1 MHETGLCEAV
11 VDAALRRA
19 AGRRVTSIRVRIG
32 GHPVDAAV
40 ITQGIQV
47 AAAGTDADGT
57 AVDLVLDPMVVRCRG
72 CGRVGNVRDHL
83 DLVACPGCGGV
94 DVEVTGRE
102 EAVLESVTLLP
113 GTGGHA
119 IGGTAGD
126 EAESDEAER
135 RART

>member
-19 AGRRVTSIRVRIG
+19 AGRRVTSLRVRIG

-47 AAAGTDADGT
+47 AAMGTDAEGT
-57 AVDLVLDPMVVRCRG
+57 GVELVLDPMVVRCRD
-72 CGRVGNVRDHL
+72 CGRVGDVSDHL
-83 DLVACPGCGGV
+83 DLVACPACGGV
-94 DVEVTGRE
+94 DVEVSGSE
-102 EAVLESVTLLP
+102 EAVLESVTLLDGTDGS
-113 GTGGHA
+113 GTGGA
-119 IGGTAGD
+119 AEDQGL
-126 EAESDEAER
+126 EAEG

>member
-1 MHETGLCEAV
+1 MHETGLCAAV

-32 GHPVDAAV
+32 GHLVDREV

-47 AAAGTDADGT
+47 AATGTDAEGT
-57 AVDLVLDPMVVRCRG
+57 GVDLVLDPLVVRCRD
-72 CGRVGNVRDHL
+72 CGRAGDVRDHL

-94 DVEVTGRE
+94 DVEVTGSD
-102 EAVLESVTLLP
+102 EAVLESVTLVDDR
-113 GTGGHA
+113 A
-119 IGGTAGD
+119 ADTAGD
-126 EAESDEAER
+126 GPGDTAEDWSEE